1 MENQQNV
8 EALRREYSRRA
19 LSEDEI
25 ADDPIEQ
32 FAIWFRQALAADL
45 PDANAMTLATA
56 SAKGKPSARIVLL
69 KGFDQLGFRFY
80 TNYQSRKGRELEEN
94 PHASLCFFWPELER
108 QVRIE
113 GEVKKMSRE
122 DSAAY
127 FEKRP
132 RLSQLG
138 AWASSQS
145 SEVESREA
153 LQQNFEKMKERFD
166 GKDIHMPEFWGGF
179 SVQPARIEFWQGRPG
194 RLHDRIVYSKE
205 NSGWTISRLAP

>member
-1 MENQQNV
+1 MGDQQNV

-19 LSEDEI
+19 LVEDEI
-25 ADDPIEQ
+25 ANDPIEQ
-32 FAIWFRQALAADL
+32 FAVWFRQALAADL
-45 PDANAMTLATA
+45 RDANAMMLATA
-56 SAKGKPSARIVLL
+56 SAEGKPSARVVLL

-94 PHASLCFFWPELER
+94 PYASLCFFWPELER

-122 DSAAY
+122 DSATY

-145 SEVESREA
+145 SEVESREV
-153 LQQNFEKMKERFD
+153 LEQNFEKMKERFD
-166 GKDIHMPEFWGGF
+166 GKDIHLPEFWGGF

-194 RLHDRIVYSKE
+194 RLHDRIVYKK
-205 NSGWTISRLAP
+205 SGDAWEIVRLSP